1 MNAVVAL
8 LLLVG
13 ATVASARSAPLPV
26 GPNRDLVQ
34 TACGSCHTLNR
45 VTKRGRGPEEWAA
58 TVLKM
63 KRNGLVLSDR
73 DAEKVLEYLA
83 TALGPKTVKTARR

>member
-1 MNAVVAL
+1 MKATVAL
-8 LLLVG
+8 LFLLG
-13 ATVASARSAPLPV
+13 TAVASAQTASLPL